1 MKEKGDSW
9 MKQTDYSEGNILK
22 QLITFSSPILL
33 TNLLQVSYQIIDSLW
48 VGNLLG
54 ARALGVVSLSGTVI
68 FTILSFI
75 IGINQATLT
84 ILSQLKG
91 KRDEQGLK
99 RYVNAFVVTLFILSI
114 LLGVFG
120 FIFAERILFLLG
132 TPDSLIADASLYLQ
146 INFLGIIFLFG
157 YNFVATLM
165 RALGESKA
173 PVYFVVLAVLLN
185 AALDPLFISGFQFGI
200 AGAAYATVIS
210 QGIAFLFGI
219 YLAIHYKL
227 VPFTWPRMPKKEE
240 VSLILKIGVPSG
252 MQMMVISA
260 GVTAIMSVVAS
271 FGEDALAGFG
281 AAQRLDNII
290 LLPAMALGTA
300 VNSLAGINIGAN
312 RWDRVYKIAQ
322 YGLMY
327 NLAIMVL
334 ISLLILFFARFGV
347 ELFIQE
353 EEAVQFGVNYLK
365 IVAFFYPFLGINFV
379 LNGVVRGSGAMMQ
392 VLILNIISFW
402 VLRYPL
408 TYLFS
413 NWIGEDGIG
422 VGMGVSF
429 VISSLFAF
437 LYFRLG
443 GWRKKELFH
452 GTV

>member
-132 TPDSLIADASLYLQ
+132 TPDSLVADASLYLR

-185 AALDPLFISGFQFGI
+185 AALDPLFISDFN
-200 AGAAYATVIS
+200 
-210 QGIAFLFGI
+210 
-219 YLAIHYKL
+219 
-227 VPFTWPRMPKKEE
+227 
-240 VSLILKIGVPSG
+240 
-252 MQMMVISA
+252 SA
-260 GVTAIMSVVAS
+260 
-271 FGEDALAGFG
+271 
-281 AAQRLDNII
+281 
-290 LLPAMALGTA
+290 
-300 VNSLAGINIGAN
+300 
-312 RWDRVYKIAQ
+312 
-322 YGLMY
+322 
-327 NLAIMVL
+327 
-334 ISLLILFFARFGV
+334 
-347 ELFIQE
+347 
-353 EEAVQFGVNYLK
+353 
-365 IVAFFYPFLGINFV
+365 
-379 LNGVVRGSGAMMQ
+379 
-392 VLILNIISFW
+392 
-402 VLRYPL
+402 
-408 TYLFS
+408 
-413 NWIGEDGIG
+413 
-422 VGMGVSF
+422 
-429 VISSLFAF
+429 
-437 LYFRLG
+437 
-443 GWRKKELFH
+443 
-452 GTV
+452 